1 MNILNPFIAAIV
13 ALSTMFTA
21 VFAYGKPVD
30 DEDYKVYDN
39 VILMIGDGM
48 GENHLAAAKAKYG
61 IDLAMENVPVR
72 GQSKTVNYWGAVT
85 DSAAGGSAL
94 STGMRTSNGLVG
106 MSVFDPTGSIIEP
119 MNLSELAISLGKSAG
134 VVTTDSTSG
143 ATPSA
148 FSAHAQD
155 RDLYEDISNDQ
166 LNSDLTLIWGAAE
179 TYITRE
185 MAAEHGFAFL
195 DDVADIEA
203 LPAGTRSI
211 GQFNWDDYVNLS
223 NPDITPTIEKMTIE
237 AIDILDDDEDGFFLM
252 VEGARIDKCS
262 HSQDI
267 DGAVAQLIEFDKAI
281 AYALDYAKKD
291 GNTLVVITADHET
304 GSVEY
309 SSAEGGYYC
318 TTGSHSDRNVPLLV
332 SDANAGFNNNE
343 AIKNKRVSA
352 QLALCLGAEKGAFP
366 ACTPVLGKKD

>member
-1 MNILNPFIAAIV
+1 MGILNPFIAIIV

-48 GENHLAAAKAKYG
+48 GENHLAAAKDKLG

-72 GQSKTVNYWGAVT
+72 DQSITVNYWGATT

-94 STGMRTSNGLVG
+94 STGMRTSNGVVG
-106 MSVFDPTGSIIEP
+106 LSVFDPTGSIVEP
-119 MNLSELAISLGKSAG
+119 VNLSELAISLGKSAG

-143 ATPSA
+143 ATPAA

-155 RDLYEDISNDQ
+155 RDMAEDISEDQ
-166 LNSDLTLIWGAAE
+166 LASDLTLIWGATE
-179 TYITRE
+179 SYITKE
-185 MAAEHGFAFL
+185 SAAAHGFAYL

-203 LPAGTRSI
+203 LPDNSRSI
-211 GQFNWDDYVNLS
+211 GQFNVNDFANVT
-223 NPDITPTIEKMTIE
+223 NPDVTPTIEKMTKE
-237 AIDILDDDEDGFFLM
+237 AIDILDNDEDGFFLM

-262 HSQDI
+262 HNQDI
-267 DGAVAQLIEFDKAI
+267 DGAVKQLAEFDKAI
-281 AYALDYAKKD
+281 AYALDYAKND

-309 SSAEGGYYC
+309 STKNGGYYC
-318 TTGSHSDRNVPLLV
+318 STGSHSSRNVPLLV
-332 SDANAGFNNNE
+332 SDADAGFNNDE
-343 AIKNKRVSA
+343 AIKNKRIST
-352 QLALCLGAEKGAFP
+352 QLALCLGAEKGVFP